1 MRRLQLKNKVN
12 KTRNATDILN
22 YKTQKNYVVGL
33 NNQCKKDHFN
43 RLNPEKDFKPF
54 WESWKPYFSNKHYFG
69 ESK

>member
-1 MRRLQLKNKVN
+1 MITHINKTLRKAIMRRLQLKNKVN

-54 WESWKPYFSNKHYFG
+54 WES
-69 ESK
+69 